1 MPRPIVPYKDLPA
14 KSPAPPQPTAPQPSK
29 HYLELKRN
37 QSAAA
42 GAAPARA
49 KRRSESAELPRSPD
63 GYARLH
69 DPAPSPVS
77 SVESSPAAARG
88 IGVARDMGALP
99 RGMEL
104 LSGPS
109 RTLCLAIG
117 SLERSPGLLRFVRPL
132 AYFTF
137 FAMIAML
144 GAVSLAF
151 VWTPGYRYYVATHP
165 LNLTAA
171 ELVARE
177 ERLGPAL
184 PEGCQA
190 FEKNSDRVTDT
201 FATALDVALKTP
213 FEVDA
218 LPADPRLPEIARD
231 CPRLPEVRWTRCR
244 PTRRSSG
251 RDRGSSS
258 RRAGGAP
265 RVPEITRDCARV
277 GCCSTSLWW
286 TRCARQEK
294 ELGGHGTRHRR
305 EHTRQATDTGE
316 GRGVTQGS
324 RGGGVWRPP
333 TPQRG

>member
-218 LPADPRLPEIARD
+218 LPADPQKLGPGSRLLLLDA
-231 CPRLPEVRWTRCR
+231 LV
-244 PTRRSSG
+244 
-251 RDRGSSS
+251 
-258 RRAGGAP
+258 AP
-265 RVPEITRDCARV
+265 RESPR
-277 GCCSTSLWW
+277 
-286 TRCARQEK
+286 
-294 ELGGHGTRHRR
+294 
-305 EHTRQATDTGE
+305 
-316 GRGVTQGS
+316 
-324 RGGGVWRPP
+324 
-333 TPQRG
+333 